1 MPRSY
6 SQDLREKLMS
16 QLESGRLP
24 QGQAGGLLSAS
35 PRTISR
41 RLRRCRATGSHAR
54 PPNTRRRLVVQGPDS
69 FREKA
74 LSRPDQTQSGLAEFY
89 GASRS
94 VIHRALGRAG
104 ISYKKNLLVPG
115 EGPRG
120 SWGVS
125 LGTPEDPRRAA
136 PLHGRAGSR

>member
-16 QLESGRLP
+16 QLESGRLT
-24 QGQAGGLLSAS
+24 QRQAGELFSVS
-35 PRTISR
+35 PRTIGR
-41 RLRRCRATGSHAR
+41 WLRRYRATGSYAR
-54 PPNTRRRLVVQGPDS
+54 LPNTHRLPVIQGLDS

-94 VIHRALGRAG
+94 VIHRALRREG

-120 SWGVS
+120 S
-125 LGTPEDPRRAA
+125 
-136 PLHGRAGSR
+136 

>member
-41 RLRRCRATGSHAR
+41 R
-54 PPNTRRRLVVQGPDS
+54 RLVVQGPDS

-94 VIHRALGRAG
+94 VIPRALGRAG

-120 SWGVS
+120 S
-125 LGTPEDPRRAA
+125 
-136 PLHGRAGSR
+136 

>member
-16 QLESGRLP
+16 QLESGRLT
-24 QGQAGGLLSAS
+24 QGQAGGL
-35 PRTISR
+35 
-41 RLRRCRATGSHAR
+41 
-54 PPNTRRRLVVQGPDS
+54 
-69 FREKA
+69 F
-74 LSRPDQTQSGLAEFY
+74 
-89 GASRS
+89 S
-94 VIHRALGRAG
+94 VLHRALGRAG

>member
-16 QLESGRLP
+16 QLESGRLT
-24 QGQAGGLLSAS
+24 QRQAGELFSVS

-41 RLRRCRATGSHAR
+41 WLRRYRATGSYAR
-54 PPNTRRRLVVQGPDS
+54 LPNTHRRLVIQDLDS

>member
-16 QLESGRLP
+16 QLESGRLT
-24 QGQAGGLLSAS
+24 QRQAGGLFSAS
-35 PRTISR
+35 PRTIS
-41 RLRRCRATGSHAR
+41 
-54 PPNTRRRLVVQGPDS
+54 RRRLVVQGPDS